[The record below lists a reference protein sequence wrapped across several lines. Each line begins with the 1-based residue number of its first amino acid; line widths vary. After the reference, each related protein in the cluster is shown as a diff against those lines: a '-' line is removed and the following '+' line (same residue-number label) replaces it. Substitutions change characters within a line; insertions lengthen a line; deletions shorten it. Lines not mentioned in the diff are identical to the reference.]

1 MIASFA
7 DWPGFIQKAYDNL
20 EPGGYLELH
29 DHSFPL
35 RCDDDTLPSDAPIL
49 KWANL
54 LIESTNKIGRSCAV
68 APNFKDMMEG
78 VGFVDVQEK
87 VYKWPTNSWP
97 RDKRAKELGEWA
109 LLASLAGVDAMTL
122 ALFTRVLGWGLEE
135 TAVFSAQVRRD
146 MRDRGIHA
154 YWAV

>member
-1 MIASFA
+1 
-7 DWPGFIQKAYDNL
+7 
-20 EPGGYLELH
+20 
-29 DHSFPL
+29 
-35 RCDDDTLPSDAPIL
+35 
-49 KWANL
+49 
-54 LIESTNKIGRSCAV
+54 
-68 APNFKDMMEG
+68 MEG

-122 ALFTRVLGWGLEE
+122 ALFTRVLGWGQEE